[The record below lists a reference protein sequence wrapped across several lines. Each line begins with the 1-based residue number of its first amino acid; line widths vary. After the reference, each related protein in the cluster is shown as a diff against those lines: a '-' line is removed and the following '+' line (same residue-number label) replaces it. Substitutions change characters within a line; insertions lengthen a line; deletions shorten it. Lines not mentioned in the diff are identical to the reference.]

1 MLLDA
6 IFVNFIIISFC
17 LAVTCIIMAITKK
30 APSSEER
37 MQIKIEY
44 GLFAC
49 AGIISGS
56 LATYG
61 YLA

>member
-30 APSSEER
+30 SSSKDAR
-37 MQIKIEY
+37 LQTKVEY
-44 GLFAC
+44 GLFASS
-49 AGIISGS
+49 GIIAGA
-56 LATYG
+56 LALYG
-61 YLA
+61 YVG